1 MNPSLIKK
9 PAAYL
14 PIAMSLTALALVLL
28 HAARYG
34 IIHEADE
41 GPSALEGDH
50 LLTQFGGN
58 AHNNFR
64 SSFASDVPGQVR
76 GQTTPPLSFEG
87 RAAKLRPPRITPP
100 PIWAAAKTKDT
111 LLSRAAQRNHRDP
124 QAVPLSIRVS
134 AASRAA
140 FGRRAN
146 SYASGG
152 FGNAVCGEQTGPH
165 KRTSKTGP
173 EVLTL
178 VNLG

>member
-58 AHNNFR
+58 AQNNFR

-124 QAVPLSIRVS
+124 QAVRSQYSRQRRVPFS
-134 AASRAA
+134 LW
-140 FGRRAN
+140 
-146 SYASGG
+146 
-152 FGNAVCGEQTGPH
+152 P
-165 KRTSKTGP
+165 TSK
-173 EVLTL
+173 L
-178 VNLG
+178 VRLRRLRECCLWGTNRSAQKNQQNWP